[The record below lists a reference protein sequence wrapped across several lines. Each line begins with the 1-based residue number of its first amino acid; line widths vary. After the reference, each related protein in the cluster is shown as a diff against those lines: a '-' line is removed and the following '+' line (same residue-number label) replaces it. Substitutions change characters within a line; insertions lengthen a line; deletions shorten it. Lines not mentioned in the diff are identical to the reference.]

1 MPSETILEE
10 AKRLVHGDR
19 GEDYGHP
26 AEDFERVGKIWGAIL
41 GIDPVPAR
49 LVALCLVG
57 LKLSRQSNKPK
68 RDNLVD
74 IAGYAETASMIA
86 EYETE
91 KDDPRITHWENGGEG
106 AHYAYPGCCNLYL
119 DDPGPIGLTRP

>member
-1 MPSETILEE
+1 MSSETILEE
-10 AKRLVHGDR
+10 AGRLVHGDR
-19 GEDYGHP
+19 GDDYGHP
-26 AEDFERVGKIWGAIL
+26 ADDFERVGKIWGAIL

-74 IAGYAETASMIA
+74 IAGYAETASMI
-86 EYETE
+86 EERTE
-91 KDDPRITHWENGGEG
+91 EVTFLVSSQDIQRLP
-106 AHYAYPGCCNLYL
+106 
-119 DDPGPIGLTRP
+119 

>member
-10 AKRLVHGDR
+10 AGRLVHGDR

-26 AEDFERVGKIWGAIL
+26 LDDFTKVGKIWGAIL
-41 GIDPVPAR
+41 GIPAVPAE

-57 LKLSRQSNKPK
+57 LKLSRQSNKPR

-74 IAGYAETASMIA
+74 IAGYAETADMIQ
-86 EYETE
+86 ERLQLVDGRN
-91 KDDPRITHWENGGEG
+91 KSQD
-106 AHYAYPGCCNLYL
+106 
-119 DDPGPIGLTRP
+119 